1 MLRKKIRSEARSQL
15 LRQHVE
21 CVCHVGNSPRNHFAA
36 PLKKKI
42 QKTCFS
48 ATSEK
53 AFARSL
59 LLPTPGVRSDA
70 AGCYSYVHEL
80 LPALSHPVG
89 CGRVAPL
96 RITVRQT
103 PIFQGRPTLD
113 TCNSFSNRVVPIILA
128 HFSTRGD
135 MENTRE
141 RLETTRATE
150 MAPPRKKC
158 QKTPFSHFSGTY

>member
-21 CVCHVGNSPRNHFAA
+21 CVCHVGNSLRNLFAA
-36 PLKKKI
+36 HLKKI
-42 QKTCFS
+42 IPKTCFS

-70 AGCYSYVHEL
+70 AGCYPYVHEL
-80 LPALSHPVG
+80 LPALSHLVG
-89 CGRVAPL
+89 CARVAPL
-96 RITVRQT
+96 RIMVRQT
-103 PIFQGRPTLD
+103 PIFQGLPTLD
-113 TCNSFSNRVVPIILA
+113 TCKLLSTRVIPVILA
-128 HFSTRGD
+128 HFPTHGD

-141 RLETTRATE
+141 RLQTTRATE
-150 MAPPRKKC
+150 MVPPRKKC
-158 QKTPFSHFSGTY
+158 KKRHFSHFGGTC